1 LEFNNKIPIKK
12 SWGQNFLTD
21 KNTINKII
29 EIINPNTDDNI
40 LEIGPG
46 KGALTIP
53 LSKLVSKINAI
64 EIDPL
69 LFEFLENKKITNL
82 SLINDDILNIDLYK
96 YKKSTKVI
104 GNLPYYITSPIIFKT
119 LENKHLK
126 KLIFMVQKEVAE
138 RISSKPKSK
147 NYSRI
152 SVMIQ
157 TFCNIELKYNISKN
171 VFYPK
176 PKVDSCIIKLNK
188 KETNFDLREYSNFIK
203 AAFRQKRKKIKNN
216 LNGIINEEGL
226 KILGNRRPQDIY
238 IEEYINIFQNYM
250 L

>member
-1 LEFNNKIPIKK
+1 MEFNKKIPIKK
-12 SWGQNFLTD
+12 SWGQNFLID

-29 EIINPNTDDNI
+29 EIINPKIDDNI

-53 LSKLVSKINAI
+53 LSKLVSRINAI

-69 LFEFLENKKITNL
+69 LFKFLEIKKITNL
-82 SLINDDILNIDLYK
+82 SLINDDILNIDLHK
-96 YKKSTKVI
+96 YKDTTKII
-104 GNLPYYITSPIIFKT
+104 GNLPYYITSPIIFKA
-119 LENKHLK
+119 LENKYLNK
-126 KLIFMVQKEVAE
+126 MIFMVQKEVAE
-138 RISSKPKSK
+138 RISSKPNNK

-157 TFCNIELKYNISKN
+157 TFCNIDLKYSISKN
-171 VFYPK
+171 VFHPK

-188 KETNFDLREYSNFIK
+188 KGTNLDLKEYAVFIK

-216 LNGIINEEGL
+216 LNGIINEDGL
-226 KILGNRRPQDIY
+226 KILGDRRAQDIN
-238 IEEYINIFQNYM
+238 IEEYINIFQNYI

>member
-1 LEFNNKIPIKK
+1 
-12 SWGQNFLTD
+12 
-21 KNTINKII
+21 
-29 EIINPNTDDNI
+29 
-40 LEIGPG
+40 
-46 KGALTIP
+46 
-53 LSKLVSKINAI
+53 
-64 EIDPL
+64 
-69 LFEFLENKKITNL
+69 
-82 SLINDDILNIDLYK
+82 
-96 YKKSTKVI
+96 
-104 GNLPYYITSPIIFKT
+104 
-119 LENKHLK
+119 
-126 KLIFMVQKEVAE
+126 MVQKEVAE
-138 RISSKPKSK
+138 RISSKPNCK

-188 KETNFDLREYSNFIK
+188 KGTNFDLTEYSNFIK

>member
-1 LEFNNKIPIKK
+1 MEFNNKIPIKK

-29 EIINPNTDDNI
+29 EIINPKIDDNI

-82 SLINDDILNIDLYK
+82 SLINNDILNVDLHK
-96 YKKSTKVI
+96 YKNSTKII

-119 LENKHLK
+119 LENKYLK
-126 KLIFMVQKEVAE
+126 KMIFMVQKEVAE
-138 RISSKPKSK
+138 RIFSKPNSK

-157 TFCNIELKYNISKN
+157 TFCNIDLKYNISKN

-176 PKVDSCIIKLNK
+176 PKVDSCIIKLK
-188 KETNFDLREYSNFIK
+188 KKGTNLDLKEYAIFIK